1 MTKLRVAIICDYL
14 EEGWESMNLVGDSL
28 VKRLSEDYASEIQV
42 RQIRPIM
49 KRRLSRVSARGE
61 ARNADRFINRFY
73 DYSRTL
79 KGLRNQQDAIDV
91 YHLVDHS
98 YSQLVHSLPAE
109 RTLVTCHDLDTFRC
123 VLEPEKEV
131 RPRWFKAMTR
141 RTLIGFQRAAHVVC
155 DSRATRDEVLAHKLL
170 PPERV
175 SVVPLGVHPTCS
187 PERDAEADAEAER
200 LLGVAN
206 RTIEILHVG
215 STIARK
221 RIDVLL
227 DVFAG
232 VRKRFPGARLIRVG
246 GAFTRAQQE
255 QVERLALSDAIVSLP
270 FINRRVLAA
279 VYRRA
284 ALVVLP
290 SEQEGFGL
298 PVVEAMACGTP
309 IIASDLPV
317 LREVGGEAAEYGAT
331 ADGAAW
337 IEIVIRLLN
346 ERSGASC
353 AWEARRASC
362 LAQAAKF
369 SWATYTNRM
378 VEIYRNIAA
387 R

>member
-1 MTKLRVAIICDYL
+1 MCVVRVAVICDYL

-28 VKRLSEDYASEIQV
+28 VKHLNKDYTSKVQV
-42 RQIRPIM
+42 QQIRPVM
-49 KRRLSRVSARGE
+49 QRRLSRVSAGGE
-61 ARNADRFINRFY
+61 ARNADRFINRFV
-73 DYSRTL
+73 DYPNA
-79 KGLRNQQDAIDV
+79 LRELRKAQGEFDV

-98 YSQLVHSLPAE
+98 YSQLVHHLPSE
-109 RTLVTCHDLDTFRC
+109 RTVVTCHDLDTFRSI
-123 VLEPEKEV
+123 LEPHSEA
-131 RPRWFKAMTR
+131 RSWAFRAMTK
-141 RTLIGFQRAAHVVC
+141 RTLSGFRRAAYVAC
-155 DSRATRDEVLAHKLL
+155 DSQATYNEVVGHKLL
-170 PPERV
+170 PAERV

-187 PERDAEADAEAER
+187 PECDAEADAEAER

-206 RTIEILHVG
+206 QTIEILHVG

-246 GAFTRAQQE
+246 GVFTREQQE
-255 QVERLALSDAIVSLP
+255 QAERLALNDAIVSLP

-309 IIASDLPV
+309 VIASDLSV
-317 LREVGGEAAEYGAT
+317 LREVGGGAAEYGAT
-331 ADGAAW
+331 ADNEAW

-346 ERSGASC
+346 ERSSLSC